1 MESPNGLGIEEGTWA
16 IQGNTR
22 ESPGIPRELTEFGFI
37 KCPDQDPWFIR
48 ILVTGQGILQTKDP
62 GQGIL

>member
-1 MESPNGLGIEEGTWA
+1 MALELKRGHGLYMA

-37 KCPDQDPWFIR
+37 KCPDEDPWFVR
-48 ILVTGQGILQTKDP
+48 ILVTGQSIL
-62 GQGIL
+62 